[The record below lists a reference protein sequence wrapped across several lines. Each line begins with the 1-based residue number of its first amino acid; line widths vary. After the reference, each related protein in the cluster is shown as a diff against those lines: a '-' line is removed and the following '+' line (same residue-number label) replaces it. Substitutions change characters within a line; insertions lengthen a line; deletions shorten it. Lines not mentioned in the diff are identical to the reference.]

1 MNMRIVFRHMEP
13 VASIENYAHDAMR
26 RVLDIIALERD
37 PVTIDLI
44 LEPSKSHGHNRIEL
58 RIRSPRYDLFAHHEG
73 PEFYKEL
80 DHVIDVM
87 VRLLHEEKRKQV
99 DARKER
105 VKTSETGEFGGQHE
119 SDEAEEEEFMD
130 EDFDEDEDLDFEF
143 DDVEEDFED

>member
-26 RVLDIIALERD
+26 RVMDILAEERD
-37 PVTIDLI
+37 PVNVDLI
-44 LEPSKSHGHNRIEL
+44 LEASTNHGHNRVEL
-58 RIRSPRYDLFAHHEG
+58 HVTSPRYDLITHHEG

-87 VRLLHEEKRKQV
+87 VRLLHEEKRRQV

-105 VKTSETGEFGGQHE
+105 KKTSETGEFGGFHGE
-119 SDEAEEEEFMD
+119 DEEAD
-130 EDFDEDEDLDFEF
+130 IFDEEDEFEDVDLEFE
-143 DDVEEDFED
+143 EEDFED

>member
-1 MNMRIVFRHMEP
+1 MNMRVVFRHMEP

-26 RVLDIIALERD
+26 KVFDIISHERD

-44 LEPSKSHGHNRIEL
+44 LEASKNHGHNRVEL
-58 RIRSPRYDLFAHHEG
+58 HIRSPHYDLITHHEG

-105 VKTSETGEFGGQHE
+105 VKTSETGEFGGRHE
-119 SDEAEEEEFMD
+119 SDEEEEEEFED
-130 EDFDEDEDLDFEF
+130 EDFDFEF
-143 DDVEEDFED
+143 DDEEEDFED